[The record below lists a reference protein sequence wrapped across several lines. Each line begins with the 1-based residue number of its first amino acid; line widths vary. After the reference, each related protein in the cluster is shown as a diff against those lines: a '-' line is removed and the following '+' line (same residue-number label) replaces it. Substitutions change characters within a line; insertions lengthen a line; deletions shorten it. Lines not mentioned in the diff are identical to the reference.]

1 MKSRLLALT
10 AGLLLLGAG
19 PAAAGTPLAGQ
30 DAGQSADSQQSAT
43 SSATST
49 QYHPSNDNISV
60 RVLSSGNDGDV
71 TQSNNST
78 ARSFAGNLN
87 NTAQTVTQDPSGAS
101 PGQDAGQSA
110 SNGQSANSS
119 ATSTQDHPSNR
130 NISVRVLSGG
140 DNGSVDQSNNS
151 TAKSF
156 AGNKNNTTQE
166 IDQGSGGPDKRPC
179 GCESSSTGIQGAGQD
194 ASNEQHATSSATST
208 QDHPSNQNI
217 SVRVLSDGN
226 NGDVQQSNN
235 SSASSFAGN
244 KNDLT
249 QSIHQSLGGSD
260 GSSCGCEPASTA
272 IQAAGQDA
280 SNWQDAYSTAT
291 STQYHPSNQNLSVRV
306 LSGGDNG
313 SVDQSNNSTAKSFA
327 GNKNDTTQAIDQG
340 SDGLDKSRCG
350 CERGS
355 TGIQAA
361 GEDASNWQDATSS
374 ATSKQYGAEN
384 KNKSIRLKHSD
395 GTVGDVSQSNN
406 SSARSIAFDK
416 NKLTQSLMQTMD
428 GEEVMTV

>member
-49 QYHPSNDNISV
+49 QYHPTNDNISV

-140 DNGSVDQSNNS
+140 DNGAVDQSNDS
-151 TAKSF
+151 TARSF
-156 AGNKNNTTQE
+156 AGNKNNPTQGIE
-166 IDQGSGGPDKRPC
+166 PGGGPSGGPRGC
-179 GCESSSTGIQGAGQD
+179 GRGSRADQRRGQGAC
-194 ASNEQHATSSATST
+194 
-208 QDHPSNQNI
+208 
-217 SVRVLSDGN
+217 R
-226 NGDVQQSNN
+226 
-235 SSASSFAGN
+235 
-244 KNDLT
+244 
-249 QSIHQSLGGSD
+249 
-260 GSSCGCEPASTA
+260 
-272 IQAAGQDA
+272 
-280 SNWQDAYSTAT
+280 
-291 STQYHPSNQNLSVRV
+291 R
-306 LSGGDNG
+306 
-313 SVDQSNNSTAKSFA
+313 
-327 GNKNDTTQAIDQG
+327 
-340 SDGLDKSRCG
+340 
-350 CERGS
+350 ER
-355 TGIQAA
+355 AP
-361 GEDASNWQDATSS
+361 
-374 ATSKQYGAEN
+374 
-384 KNKSIRLKHSD
+384 
-395 GTVGDVSQSNN
+395 
-406 SSARSIAFDK
+406 
-416 NKLTQSLMQTMD
+416 
-428 GEEVMTV
+428 